1 MKFALAGNPNCGK
14 TTFFNLLTGSSA
26 RVGNWAGVTVEQN
39 TGVYKNAETQI
50 EIIDLPGIYSLSPY
64 TPEEIVSRTYI
75 TENRP
80 NLIINIVDASNLER
94 SLYLT
99 TQLLE
104 TDIPVAVAVNMA
116 DIAEKGGII
125 INYSALSKLLGVPVM
140 PVDAA
145 GGEGAEEFMK
155 SCVSAAKK
163 GRKGICCFQN
173 ESVIRAVKLL
183 CDKISYDSVFR
194 AVKLLENDYR
204 ECKKYPEI
212 KKFCEKLKTSV
223 YLEPRFKRDFEAAFA
238 DMRYTFITEKLKTA
252 FTSSAEYRESA
263 SDKAD
268 KILTGKYI
276 GIPLFLLIIL
286 LIFHITFSSNFLFLG
301 INSPGKA
308 MQELITSF
316 TRFIGS
322 SVENFLN
329 SLHVRSWLSGI
340 INEGIINGVGSV
352 LSFLPQ
358 ILILFLLFSVLED
371 TGYMARGAFL
381 MDRLLRKF
389 GLSGKAFIPLIMGFG
404 CSVPAIMG
412 TRTLENEK
420 EKRISILIMPFLSC
434 GAKMPIWAA
443 FSSACFT
450 VNSEI
455 IIFLIYFT
463 GIFCAII
470 CSLVLNKTLM
480 KSSSAPFAMEI
491 PPYRIPQ
498 PKSLALRLRD
508 KMKEFLS
515 RAATVVLLSSVI
527 IWVLSNFSFNLER
540 VNSGSGRSMIEIA
553 GNFISPV
560 FTPLGFGFGAAV
572 VSVISGLIAKEMVI
586 SSLGVMLKGT
596 SFTAALA
603 GAFSPASAFSFMA
616 FNLLSIP
623 CMAATA
629 TAKKELGA
637 KWLAVAIIFWIAVA
651 YTFSFIIYSIFNLL
665 NYR

>member
-39 TGVYKNAETQI
+39 TGIYKNAGTNI

-75 TENRP
+75 TGSRP
-80 NLIINIVDASNLER
+80 NLIINIVDALHLER

-116 DIAEKGGII
+116 DIAEKDGIT
-125 INYSALSKLLGVPVM
+125 INYSMLSSMLGVPVM
-140 PVDAA
+140 PVNAA
-145 GGEGAEEFMK
+145 GGEGAEEFMEK
-155 SCVSAAKK
+155 CVSAARE
-163 GRKGICCFQN
+163 GRKGTCCFPN
-173 ESVIRAVKLL
+173 ESISRAVKLL
-183 CDKISYDSVFR
+183 SEKIDSDSVFS
-194 AVKLLENDYR
+194 AVKLMENDR
-204 ECKKYPEI
+204 QELKKYPEL
-212 KKFCEKLKTSV
+212 KELCEKLRTSV
-223 YLEPRFKRDFEAAFA
+223 YLDSRFERDFEAAFA
-238 DMRYTFITEKLKTA
+238 DMRYTFITEKLKLS
-252 FTSSAEYRESA
+252 FTSNTEYTESA

-268 KILTGKYI
+268 KILTGRYT
-276 GIPLFLLIIL
+276 GIPIFLMIIL

-308 MQELITSF
+308 LQEAVTLLTQ
-316 TRFIGS
+316 FIGTS
-322 SVENFLN
+322 AADFLE
-329 SLHVRSWLSGI
+329 SLNVHSWLSGI
-340 INEGIINGVGSV
+340 ISEGIISGVGSV

-358 ILILFLLFSVLED
+358 ILILFLLFSILED

-412 TRTLENEK
+412 TRTLESEK
-420 EKRISILIMPFLSC
+420 ERRISVFIMPFFSC

-450 VNSEI
+450 VNSDI
-455 IIFLIYFT
+455 IIFSIYFT
-463 GIFCAII
+463 GIFCAML
-470 CSLVLNKTLM
+470 CSLILNKTVM
-480 KSSSAPFAMEI
+480 KSSPAPFAMEI
-491 PPYRIPQ
+491 PPYRMPQ
-498 PKSLALRLRD
+498 PKSLALRLWD
-508 KMKEFLS
+508 KMKDFLS
-515 RAATVVLLSSVI
+515 RAATIILISSII
-527 IWVLSNFSFNLER
+527 IWVLSNFSFNLEQ
-540 VNSGSGRSMIEIA
+540 VNSGSGKSMIEIT
-553 GNFISPV
+553 GEFISPI
-560 FTPLGFGFGAAV
+560 FTPLGFGFSAAAV
-572 VSVISGLIAKEMVI
+572 SILSGLIAKEMVV

-616 FNLLSIP
+616 FNLLSVP

-629 TAKKELGA
+629 TAKKELGT
-637 KWLAVAIIFWIAVA
+637 KWLAAAVAFWITVA
-651 YTFSFIIYSIFNLL
+651 YTCSFIIYNVFKLFN
-665 NYR
+665 